1 MTLKTMSFETLATS
15 QNSIG
20 VNTLLEKIT
29 SSSSE
34 EQKDSKIRREIHHQ
48 RSMDLFDKNISFLK
62 EQKSEIKK
70 AAKFNFVLGL
80 VSNFIN
86 IAISII
92 PIAFKT
98 VSAAAIN
105 LISKISDGILHAIS
119 GLNKHDEKAQD
130 AQVKAEEMQ
139 QLSQA
144 KEYEMQKENEHLQAS
159 QQNSN
164 TLKEHLENALLNSQ
178 NSLEAT
184 VNV

>member
-1 MTLKTMSFETLATS
+1 MSFETMAAS

-34 EQKDSKIRREIHHQ
+34 EQKDSKVRREIHHQ
-48 RSMDLFDKNISFLK
+48 KSMSLFDKNISFLK
-62 EQKSEIKK
+62 EQKSQMQK
-70 AAKFNFVLGL
+70 AAKFSFVMGIIKSVVGIALTALSTVLGKSADI
-80 VSNFIN
+80 VSR
-86 IAISII
+86 IA
-92 PIAFKT
+92 
-98 VSAAAIN
+98 
-105 LISKISDGILHAIS
+105 DGVLNVIS
-119 GLNKHDEKAQD
+119 GLNKHGDKAQD
-130 AQVKAEEMQ
+130 AQIKAEEMQ

-144 KEYEMQKENEHLQAS
+144 KEYEVQKENEHLQAS

-164 TLKEHLENALLNSQ
+164 TLKEHLENALLSSQ